1 MQTEIEIP
9 VAELRA
15 VLPGLA
21 KIVGRSSTLP
31 VLNCIKVALDKEE
44 QFVSLQARAQGSDGM
59 FQRRLQPVCAQRCL
73 PGRQRQSGSLP
84 GRHGWSAP
92 VFGQFIR
99 VWHPRTTHCAHPEI
113 RHLAGVCKRWPVET
127 ENAAG

>member
-44 QFVSLQARAQGSDGM
+44 QFVTLQANNLDEIATI
-59 FQRRLQPVCAQRCL
+59 RLPNKAHGLSGELLVPLEMLSKIVKGCSAD
-73 PGRQRQSGSLP
+73 QSVRLITN
-84 GRHGWSAP
+84 
-92 VFGQFIR
+92 GQETKIR
-99 VWHPRTTHCAHPEI
+99 YNVA
-113 RHLAGVCKRWPVET
+113 
-127 ENAAG
+127 